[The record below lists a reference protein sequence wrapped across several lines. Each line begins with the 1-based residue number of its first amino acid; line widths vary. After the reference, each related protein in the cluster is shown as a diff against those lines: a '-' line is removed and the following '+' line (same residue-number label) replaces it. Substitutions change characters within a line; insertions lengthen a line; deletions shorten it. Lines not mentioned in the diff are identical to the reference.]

1 TKNVF
6 IESAYFKPVSI
17 RKTSKRHGLK
27 TDSSFRFERGV
38 DPQNTLY
45 GLKRAAMLIKELA
58 GGEIS
63 SDIVDVYPQ
72 KIEKAKV
79 EIEYSYINRLV
90 GKVIPN
96 PIVKQILT
104 LMDFVIVDENDK
116 GLTVEVPG
124 YRVDVKCPAD
134 VVEEILR
141 IYGYNNVEIN
151 DHVNSVL
158 EYGEKPDSE
167 KLINTISD
175 MLSSNGFSEIMC
187 NSLNPASFYEH
198 EAFDSKALVVLSN
211 PLSSDL
217 NAMRQSLLYGG
228 LNTIARN
235 INRQNVDLRLYEFGN
250 IYSVAATAGNRPC
263 ADDYIQKKALDIF
276 ISGNLRNK
284 RWNSDNVA
292 TNFFNVKTAVDK
304 VLARLGVKNTDVKT
318 LSCDKKYFSEAI
330 SYSIKDKEI
339 AEFGSV
345 SSEFLKMFDINQN
358 VYYGHIDWDNLVK
371 VTRKNKVEFTELPKY
386 PWVRRDLA
394 LLVDKSVKFEQI
406 KDIAYRTERRLLK
419 NVDLFDVY
427 ESAILGVDKK
437 SYAVSFILRD
447 DNNTLTDKN
456 IDKVMNNLINALE
469 KGVDAKI
476 R

>member
-1 TKNVF
+1 
-6 IESAYFKPVSI
+6 
-17 RKTSKRHGLK
+17 
-27 TDSSFRFERGV
+27 
-38 DPQNTLY
+38 
-45 GLKRAAMLIKELA
+45 
-58 GGEIS
+58 
-63 SDIVDVYPQ
+63 
-72 KIEKAKV
+72 
-79 EIEYSYINRLV
+79 
-90 GKVIPN
+90 
-96 PIVKQILT
+96 
-104 LMDFVIVDENDK
+104 
-116 GLTVEVPG
+116 
-124 YRVDVKCPAD
+124 
-134 VVEEILR
+134 
-141 IYGYNNVEIN
+141 
-151 DHVNSVL
+151 
-158 EYGEKPDSE
+158 
-167 KLINTISD
+167 
-175 MLSSNGFSEIMC
+175 
-187 NSLNPASFYEH
+187 
-198 EAFDSKALVVLSN
+198 SN

-250 IYSVAATAGNRPC
+250 IYSVATTAGNRPC